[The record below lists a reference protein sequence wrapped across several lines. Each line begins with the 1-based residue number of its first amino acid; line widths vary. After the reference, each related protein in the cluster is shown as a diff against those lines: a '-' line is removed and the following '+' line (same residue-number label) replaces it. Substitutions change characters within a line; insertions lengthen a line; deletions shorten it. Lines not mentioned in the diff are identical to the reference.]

1 MSKFSNKYIRIRP
14 TAPVTAGPG
23 RALTHEGAVGY
34 APDLESELFLMAATY
49 MATEPTFYETAEA
62 REARFV
68 DLVHRVTASNPEFV
82 ARLAPYLR
90 KDLKIRS
97 ASICWQPNTLLLVEK
112 VAEPW
117 SEASCSAV
125 TNQPKW
131 LATGTAATDVP

>member
-62 REARFV
+62 RETRFV
-68 DLVHRVTASNPEFV
+68 DLVHRVTATNPEFV

-90 KDLKIRS
+90 KELKIRS
-97 ASICWQPNTLLLVEK
+97 ASICLLYTS
-112 VAEPW
+112 P
-117 SEASCSAV
+117 SPRDRTRSRMPSSA
-125 TNQPKW
+125 
-131 LATGTAATDVP
+131 